1 MRGLL
6 RGSFS
11 RFLGG
16 DCFDLLF
23 LGGLVL
29 WRENRRSFLF
39 RSDSSVHAGIFAG
52 IFRFFEDSPIVTT
65 KETPEIFAFQDG
77 GGDYT

>member
-16 DCFDLLF
+16 DCFDLRF
-23 LGGLVL
+23 FWGGLVL

-52 IFRFFEDSPIVTT
+52 IFGFLR
-65 KETPEIFAFQDG
+65 TPP
-77 GGDYT
+77 

>member
-1 MRGLL
+1 M
-6 RGSFS
+6 
-11 RFLGG
+11 
-16 DCFDLLF
+16 
-23 LGGLVL
+23 L

-52 IFRFFEDSPIVTT
+52 IFGFFADSPIVTT

-77 GGDYT
+77 SGDYT